1 MRLRKTIRNLTEP
14 EKEQFETYLE
24 AKLSMLASIVETHY
38 PDEDALQVDV
48 TIEKLPKRTVFIFT
62 YAFEFPHG
70 HCNAEEAKHTITEVI
85 DLASDKMER
94 QLRAH
99 FEKLTEK

>member
-48 TIEKLPKRTVFIFT
+48 TIEKFDKHTAFALNYV
-62 YAFEFPHG
+62 FEFPHG
-70 HCNAEEAKHTITEVI
+70 HFNAEETKHTITEAI
-85 DLASDKMER
+85 DFAADKMER
-94 QLRAH
+94 QLRDH